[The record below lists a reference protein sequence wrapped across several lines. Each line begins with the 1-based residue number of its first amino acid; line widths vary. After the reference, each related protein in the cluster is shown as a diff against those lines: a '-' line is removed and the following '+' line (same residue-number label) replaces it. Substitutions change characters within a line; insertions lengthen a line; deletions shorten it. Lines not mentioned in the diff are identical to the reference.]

1 MAQPA
6 GFFTGPALQFGIAQM
21 RFLTQ
26 LRLNHVLLAERKALR
41 LGELQQI
48 LQIQRLLQ
56 SLRQLGLLAG
66 VGEEGVELL
75 ERHRQTG
82 TGAVLAKSLAKGDG
96 AFQT

>member
-6 GFFTGPALQFGIAQM
+6 GFFASPALQLGVAEV
-21 RFLTQ
+21 RLLAQ
-26 LRLNHVLLAERKALR
+26 LRLNHVLLIQRKALG
-41 LGELQQI
+41 LGELQQVF
-48 LQIQRLLQ
+48 QIQRLLQ
-56 SLRQLGLLAG
+56 ALRQLRLLAG
-66 VGEEGVELL
+66 MGEERIELL

>member
-6 GFFTGPALQFGIAQM
+6 GFFASPALQLGVAEM
-21 RFLTQ
+21 CFLAQ
-26 LRLNHVLLAERKALR
+26 LRLNHVLLAQRKALG
-41 LGELQQI
+41 LGELQQVF
-48 LQIQRLLQ
+48 QIQGLLQ

-66 VGEEGVELL
+66 MGEERIELL